1 MKVLVQFYDKNGR
14 ELLGS
19 DGAAIFSDLKTLKGV
34 HRRLSHWPLR
44 PSANS
49 YKIFRTGHNFY
60 DESAYTLLD
69 AGHVAELRA
78 RR

>member
-34 HRRLSHWPLR
+34 HRRLSHWSLR
-44 PSANS
+44 PSADFHCWGARS
-49 YKIFRTGHNFY
+49 CEGSVHR
-60 DESAYTLLD
+60 DEL
-69 AGHVAELRA
+69 A
-78 RR
+78 RRG